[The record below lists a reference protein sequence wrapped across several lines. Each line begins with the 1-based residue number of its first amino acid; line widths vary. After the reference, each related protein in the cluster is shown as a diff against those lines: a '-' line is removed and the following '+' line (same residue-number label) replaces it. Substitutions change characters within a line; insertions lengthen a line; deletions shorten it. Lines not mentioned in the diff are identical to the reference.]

1 MSSQHNKDKN
11 KGFVSQYQ
19 AEDLS
24 RLSLEP
30 FTPMLTPITEG
41 NPGWSPDQKK
51 QGNICSLFSL
61 HLALVILTFL
71 WPKKALMKSF
81 IAIAF
86 FTCGRDQTAM
96 HGFINTIFVSILTLS
111 DTDSNLQKAGS
122 GFQSFF
128 LISFK
133 WPSIFYV
140 SEFSTASITI
150 QSTHFPT
157 KSVLFC
163 EVPTG
168 LCSCFCSSPQSA
180 WGILCFKSS

>member
-61 HLALVILTFL
+61 HLAIVILTFL
-71 WPKKALMKSF
+71 WPKKALMKSY
-81 IAIAF
+81 
-86 FTCGRDQTAM
+86 
-96 HGFINTIFVSILTLS
+96 
-111 DTDSNLQKAGS
+111 SN
-122 GFQSFF
+122 SFF
-128 LISFK
+128 HTGSVVEEIKQQCMALSTQFLSLSLLCLILIVICKKSWF
-133 WPSIFYV
+133 WF
-140 SEFSTASITI
+140 
-150 QSTHFPT
+150 
-157 KSVLFC
+157 SVLF
-163 EVPTG
+163 
-168 LCSCFCSSPQSA
+168 LDLFQMA
-180 WGILCFKSS
+180 IYLLCFRVFYSIHHYTIYTLPY